1 MAGEYLSAKLK
12 VAYLLKQKGHTE
24 PWQIAMNELKQ
35 KIYIYLKHL
44 NESDWSSLPEL
55 TNKDGAPCYFSCM
68 AQAWSVGC
76 VLEAIHTLHV
86 LTK

>member
-1 MAGEYLSAKLK
+1 M
-12 VAYLLKQKGHTE
+12 LKQKGNPE
-24 PWQIAMNELKQ
+24 PWKSAVSELKR
-35 KIYIYLKHL
+35 KIYSYLKYF

-55 TNKDGAPCYFSCM
+55 TNKNGAPCHFSCQ

-86 LTK
+86 LIEQ